1 MIPPSHEDLRPEV
14 RQSGISALGSVARD
28 GDLDALADALTD
40 VVPPDHT
47 SFCGWTA
54 LADAAWGGHTE
65 AVRLLLNAGIDVD
78 TPTLDGLTPLMIA
91 ASRGHLP
98 VVRLLCAQGARVDR
112 RSRDGRTAVESALQ
126 SGRVEVASQLHR
138 QGASFDGPLATL
150 FVRALCAR
158 QGTPCA
164 LVDPAEQMARKASL
178 WRWVLARPL
187 QLSAELVRPIADCL
201 HDGPRL
207 LATSAS
213 QSVDRLRLRTP
224 VEFVVDPTHPA
235 LESAVPLPSR
245 GWRYRCGWTEHV
257 QKALHGEVSPDT
269 PDQFGYI
276 PLLEAIR
283 NGASEAVTAL
293 IQAGAAVNQVPHYGC
308 MRGATLLINAAER
321 GDPHVV
327 DALVQ
332 AGARVDV
339 ETPSGWTA
347 LMVAASR
354 GHAEVVRV
362 LVNAGAELTIR
373 NAQGQTALTLAQR
386 RRHPAVARM
395 LLVANN
401 GLRLVRR
408 DEARELPEA
417 R

>member
-1 MIPPSHEDLRPEV
+1 MLPPTPMD
-14 RQSGISALGSVARD
+14 ALAVASSDPVSSLGFLARE
-28 GDLDALADALTD
+28 GDLDALAAELDNPVRL
-40 VVPPDHT
+40 DHV

-54 LADAAWGGHTE
+54 LADAAWAGHSE

-91 ASRGHLP
+91 ASRGHLS
-98 VVRLLCAQGARVDR
+98 VVRLLCARGAGVDR

-126 SGRVEVASQLHR
+126 AGRVEVASQLHQ

-150 FVRALCAR
+150 YVRAVCAL

-164 LVDPAEQMARKASL
+164 LVDPAEQMARGASL
-178 WRWVLARPL
+178 WRWVMARPL
-187 QLSAELVRPIADCL
+187 QLSRDLVRPIAECI
-201 HDGPRL
+201 HDGTRL
-207 LATSAS
+207 LTTLAP
-213 QSVDRLRLRTP
+213 QPIDRLRLRTP
-224 VEFVVDPTHPA
+224 VEFVVDPQHPA
-235 LESAVPLPSR
+235 LGEAMALPSR

-257 QKALHGEVSPDT
+257 QQVLHGELSPDT

-283 NGASEAVTAL
+283 NDAPAVVSAL
-293 IQAGAAVNQVPHYGC
+293 VDAGADINRVPHYGC
-308 MRGATLLINAAER
+308 MRGATMLINAAEK
-321 GDPHVV
+321 GDPSVV
-327 DALVQ
+327 SKLVD
-332 AGARVDV
+332 AGARVNV
-339 ETPSGWTA
+339 ETPTGWTA

-354 GHAEVVRV
+354 GHADAVRA
-362 LVNAGAELTIR
+362 LVNGGANLDAR

-386 RRHPAVARM
+386 RRHPQVARM

-408 DEARELPEA
+408 SPPAALE
-417 R
+417 